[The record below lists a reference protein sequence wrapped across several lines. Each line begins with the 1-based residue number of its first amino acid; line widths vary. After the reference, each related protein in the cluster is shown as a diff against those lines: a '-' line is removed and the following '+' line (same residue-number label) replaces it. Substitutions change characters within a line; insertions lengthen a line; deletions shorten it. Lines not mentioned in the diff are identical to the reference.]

1 MIAKRTERG
10 NDPVSNFRRRFNY
23 LRRKLDCLDDLTH
36 MAVDVPRS
44 KPASYKRNDSL
55 HTRAPTPFKVPTE
68 WPAILDISAQH
79 FSPTSEAVQL
89 GTSRKHDLYRGLNRN
104 VLRHQHD
111 CESPTEQAQIQK

>member
-1 MIAKRTERG
+1 MIAKRTELG
-10 NDPVSNFRRRFNY
+10 NDSVSNFRRRFNH
-23 LRRKLDCLDDLTH
+23 LRRELDCLGDLTR

-44 KPASYKRNDSL
+44 KPASHIRSDSP
-55 HTRAPTPFKVPTE
+55 HTRAPTPSKVPTE

-79 FSPTSEAVQL
+79 FFPTSGAVQL
-89 GTSRKHDLYRGLNRN
+89 GTSRKYDLYRGLNRN